1 LNGILSDADPVV
13 KFIAKALAVAADLAF
28 IVSTHEDL
36 PWSLQAESEA

>member
-1 LNGILSDADPVV
+1 LNGILCDADPVV
-13 KFIAKALAVAADLAF
+13 KFIAKRWPVAADLAF